1 MTLYTES
8 VADQTDHF
16 AVVFVRET
24 VANGYDVVT
33 FENTQPTP
41 FCLEKS
47 SGRKWTIECF
57 SSVKLCKNNDH
68 TCLFHCIN
76 TCRVPRMMLN
86 TRPIGLVFKQHP
98 RDPAN
103 VNA

>member
-1 MTLYTES
+1 M
-8 VADQTDHF
+8 
-16 AVVFVRET
+16 
-24 VANGYDVVT
+24 T
-33 FENTQPTP
+33 FESTQPTP
-41 FCLEKS
+41 FCLEK
-47 SGRKWTIECF
+47 F
-57 SSVKLCKNNDH
+57 SVRNGQFNVLAAFSMRIGLEYGKICKNNDH
-68 TCLFHCIN
+68 TCMFHCIN